1 MVRIVHLSYVLSPL
15 SISLENK
22 QANLT
27 FDCCRFHSLVWLFS
41 CHFTTAFL
49 YLVSRFPYDDLC
61 LADMFSTS
69 PRELSPYVE
78 FNQHDSVSVLRI
90 RPEALSPTLNTACVL
105 QVLLQQT
112 MPSF

>member
-1 MVRIVHLSYVLSPL
+1 MVRTVHLSYVLSAL
-15 SISLENK
+15 IISLEIK

-27 FDCCRFHSLVWLFS
+27 FDCCRFQRLVWLFS
-41 CHFTTAFL
+41 CHFTTTFL
-49 YLVSRFPYDDLC
+49 YLVAKSQYDDLC

-69 PRELSPYVE
+69 PREFSPYVK
-78 FNQHDSVSVLRI
+78 FYQHDSVSVLRI
-90 RPEALSPTLNTACVL
+90 RPEALSPPLNTACVL